1 MIGRLDV
8 LIKEKLGFTDQEM
21 SRTELW
27 CSEKIERC
35 TEDFIANL
43 LYKKSPLKRNNIAA
57 THIIL
62 HSLYYNNELARPFL
76 VKCILDQNIIT
87 EIIEEDFI
95 RKVIEDVNQHN
106 NDVLKNKDLELILQK
121 NCSEMFRT
129 DVIENLPCVHDI
141 KSKLNQVKSVIE
153 TIKSHETQL
162 KEYLNSDMS
171 DVYIILDF
179 LQEHYSNILKDN
191 VYKIVQV
198 KLINLLDSHNGITK
212 DRYLSIVDNTNKYNK
227 KVAWISC
234 PLLGI
239 SGTV

>member
-1 MIGRLDV
+1 
-8 LIKEKLGFTDQEM
+8 
-21 SRTELW
+21 
-27 CSEKIERC
+27 
-35 TEDFIANL
+35 
-43 LYKKSPLKRNNIAA
+43 
-57 THIIL
+57 
-62 HSLYYNNELARPFL
+62 
-76 VKCILDQNIIT
+76 
-87 EIIEEDFI
+87 
-95 RKVIEDVNQHN
+95 
-106 NDVLKNKDLELILQK
+106 
-121 NCSEMFRT
+121 MFRT

-227 KVAWISC
+227 KVAW
-234 PLLGI
+234 
-239 SGTV
+239 